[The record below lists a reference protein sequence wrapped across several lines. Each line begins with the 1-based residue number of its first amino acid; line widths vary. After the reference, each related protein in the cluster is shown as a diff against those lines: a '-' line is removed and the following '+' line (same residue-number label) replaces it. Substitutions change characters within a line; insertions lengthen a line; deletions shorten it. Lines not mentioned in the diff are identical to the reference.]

1 MMKIL
6 QVVTNL
12 KSEMK
17 QMKVEMEDQHQN
29 QISRLEKLHE
39 KEKSTIEELYKDEI
53 NGYKAELAQEKNEN
67 GRLKI
72 NLQKQ
77 NTKIQSL
84 EKVILEKDKK
94 INEFGIDLNTLKTE
108 KDDLQS
114 DLQT

>member
-1 MMKIL
+1 M
-6 QVVTNL
+6 
-12 KSEMK
+12 
-17 QMKVEMEDQHQN
+17 
-29 QISRLEKLHE
+29 LHE
-39 KEKSTIEELYKDEI
+39 KEKSTIEKFYKDE
-53 NGYKAELAQEKNEN
+53 NNVYKVKLAQEKDEN
-67 GRLKI
+67 GRLQL